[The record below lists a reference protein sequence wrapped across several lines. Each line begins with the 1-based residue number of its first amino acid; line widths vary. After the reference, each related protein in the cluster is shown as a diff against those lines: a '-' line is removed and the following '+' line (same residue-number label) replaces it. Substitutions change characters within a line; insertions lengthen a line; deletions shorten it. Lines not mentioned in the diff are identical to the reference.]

1 MQSGINLSTDAQL
14 FLIVNIVLLVIAV
27 ILFLRL
33 RKLKKEGNYNK
44 QKEHDL
50 SGIADIKPED
60 INLDRLG
67 LKPEDMV
74 FTKKKKVKAEE
85 KTAHMDD
92 LKLEDVMPVKE
103 GGAKTGEKPVIMKT
117 AVEKTGLEEV
127 QTGKNPA
134 VKKSARKKAGIAE
147 KAGVKEATGKKPAI
161 EKAYA
166 KPAEVADKN
175 KAKPKKKTASK
186 KPTKKETNV
195 NFGTGTE

>member
-85 KTAHMDD
+85 KTANMDD
-92 LKLEDVMPVKE
+92 LKLEDVVPVKE
-103 GGAKTGEKPVIMKT
+103 EGAKTGKKPVIKRSDVKKT
-117 AVEKTGLEEV
+117 GVEEVKTGKKPVIKKSDVEKTGVEEA
-127 QTGKNPA
+127 K
-134 VKKSARKKAGIAE
+134 
-147 KAGVKEATGKKPAI
+147 TGKKPVI
-161 EKAYA
+161 KKSDVEK
-166 KPAEVADKN
+166 
-175 KAKPKKKTASK
+175 
-186 KPTKKETNV
+186 
-195 NFGTGTE
+195 TGVEEA